1 MRMLSARSA
10 SIAAA
15 VDKILKG
22 VKAADLPVE
31 QPTRFD
37 LIVNRK
43 TAETLGITIPPSMVI
58 RADQVIE

>member
-10 SIAAA
+10 SIPAA

>member
-1 MRMLSARSA
+1 MLSARSA
-10 SIAAA
+10 SIPAA

>member
-1 MRMLSARSA
+1 MLSARSA
-10 SIAAA
+10 SIPAA
-15 VDKILKG
+15 VNKILKG